1 MIFLFQRCDIL
12 LHLQEHEDD
21 ILDLL
26 GVDIHENVSQL
37 DRFLQQLVV
46 FRLFRLDRLL
56 LLGREAEEL
65 LTILLDKRT
74 IDLILLG
81 GASSP
86 NEIK

>member
-1 MIFLFQRCDIL
+1 M
-12 LHLQEHEDD
+12 QEHEDD

-81 GASSP
+81 GASLS
-86 NEIK
+86 NEIKQA